1 MSAPSPARP
10 QVLIVGAGPTGL
22 AAALFLTRAGVA
34 VRIIEAAPA
43 PTTTSRALA
52 VNPRSL
58 ELLQPT
64 GVTARILSEGQSV
77 SAIRIAREGRI
88 TASLQPDWEKV
99 APGRPMTILPQARTE
114 ALLTEALA
122 DLGVTPERGVG
133 LTGLTQTPEAVT
145 AALSNGESVTAAL
158 LLGADGAHSA
168 VRHALGLDF
177 PGDASDLPWHLMD
190 VDIAGAPA
198 DEARIDFQRSGPIIA
213 LPFSGGTF
221 RLIGFGEP
229 LLPRL
234 PASWTAGEVRW
245 ASEFRVSHRMVPTM
259 AVGRVALAGDAAHI
273 HSPIGGRGMNL
284 GIEDGFVFAACAVD
298 ALQGDLSRI
307 ADYAR
312 LRHAVDAAWVKTS
325 HGLTGFVTDQS
336 PMVRFAKRIAPPI
349 AASIPGL
356 VDMALKRGLGLDHPT
371 DVR

>member
-1 MSAPSPARP
+1 MSAPGP

-34 VRIIEAAPA
+34 VRIVDAAPA
-43 PTTTSRALA
+43 PTTTSKALA
-52 VNPRSL
+52 VNPRTL

-64 GVTARILSEGQSV
+64 GVADRIRTEGQRISTIRVAHEGRV
-77 SAIRIAREGRI
+77 SATIR
-88 TASLQPDWEKV
+88 PDWDRV
-99 APGRPMTILPQARTE
+99 APGRPMTILPQAETE
-114 ALLTEALA
+114 RLLAEALA
-122 DLGVTPERGVG
+122 DLGVRPERGAG
-133 LTGLTQTPEAVT
+133 LTGLTQTDDAVI
-145 AALSNGESVTAAL
+145 AVLSTGETVTAAL

-168 VRHALGLDF
+168 VRHALDLGF

-190 VDIAGAPA
+190 VDIAGAAP
-198 DEARIDFQRSGPIIA
+198 DEARIDFQRAGPLIA

-234 PASWTAGEVRW
+234 PASWTAGKVRW
-245 ASEFRVSHRMVPTM
+245 QSEFKVSHRMAPTM

-284 GIEDGFVFAACAVD
+284 GIEDGYVFAACAVD
-298 ALQGDLSRI
+298 ALGGHISRI
-307 ADYAR
+307 ADYSR

-336 PMVRFAKRIAPPI
+336 AGARLLKRIAPPV
-349 AASIPGL
+349 AASVPGL
-356 VDMALKRGLGLDHPT
+356 INQALRRGLGLDHPT
-371 DVR
+371 AVR